1 MTVILFVLFTILVGI
16 TVEHFL
22 RQRRESDAALSVAN
36 VSLSLSK
43 VMNML
48 PRGVFLQ
55 PSFTWSKILDSG
67 HILIGIHPVL
77 LGLVGEPD
85 GLDIMPESK
94 KIKKGE
100 SLLKIQKD
108 SKMLRIKA
116 PVAGEI
122 TTVNQNFKEIPL
134 EKLGATW
141 LYTMKPEKISQ
152 EVSNWFIAEKS
163 SEWLRE
169 KFQLMT
175 DFFMQSLSQK
185 KVGLTMTD
193 GGEIPVGVLSQFD
206 QKTWQDFE
214 KKFC

>member
-1 MTVILFVLFTILVGI
+1 MTVLLFVLFTILVGI
-16 TVEHFL
+16 TVEYLL
-22 RQRRESDAALSVAN
+22 RRRRESDTGLSEAKK
-36 VSLSLSK
+36 SLSLSK
-43 VMNML
+43 IMNML
-48 PRGVFLQ
+48 PGGVFLQ
-55 PSFTWSKILDSG
+55 PTFTWSKILDSG

-85 GLDIMPESK
+85 GLDILPESK
-94 KIKKGE
+94 KIKIGE

-108 SKMLRIKA
+108 SKMLQIKA

-122 TTVNQNFKEIPL
+122 TAVNQNFKETPL

-152 EVSNWFIAEKS
+152 EVNNWFIAEKS

-175 DFFMQSLSQK
+175 DFFMQSLSK
-185 KVGLTMTD
+185 EKLGLTMTD
-193 GGEIPVGVLSQFD
+193 GGEIPIGVLSQFD
-206 QKTWQDFE
+206 QKIWHDFE

>member
-1 MTVILFVLFTILVGI
+1 MFVLFTILIGI

-22 RQRRESDAALSVAN
+22 RRRREKDAALSEGNA
-36 VSLSLSK
+36 SLSLTK
-43 VMNML
+43 IMNML

-77 LGLVGEPD
+77 MGLVGKPD
-85 GLDIMPESK
+85 GLDILPESK
-94 KIKKGE
+94 KLKKGE
-100 SLLKIQKD
+100 PLLEIQKD

-122 TTVNQNFKEIPL
+122 TAVNQNFKEMPL
-134 EKLGATW
+134 EQLGATW
-141 LYTMKPEKISQ
+141 LYTMKPEQISQ
-152 EVSNWFIAEKS
+152 EVNNWFIAEKS
-163 SEWLRE
+163 SEWLRD

-185 KVGLTMTD
+185 KLGLTMTD